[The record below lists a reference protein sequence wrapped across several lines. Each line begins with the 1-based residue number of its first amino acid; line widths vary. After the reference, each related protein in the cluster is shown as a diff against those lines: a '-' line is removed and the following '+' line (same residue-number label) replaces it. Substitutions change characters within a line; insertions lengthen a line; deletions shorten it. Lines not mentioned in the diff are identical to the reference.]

1 MGSGTFVKQT
11 SRPVLSKGQHKNLA
25 GIDLILF
32 AAMIALAIF
41 GLLMVY
47 SASTDYSVVVL
58 GEYPTYMFVR
68 QVAWLLIGCL
78 VVLGLIFIDY
88 HIWKK
93 LAVPMIVVTIVSL
106 IFVFINNDIK
116 NGAVRT
122 FMNGSIQP
130 SEFAKLATIIY
141 LSVWLS
147 IKKES
152 LHVLGLGLIPLAVIV
167 GTISGLI
174 VMQPDISAA
183 ITIIMLGVML
193 FFLADGDLKQ
203 IGLMMLIA
211 AVCIGVVML
220 IMPTGQ
226 SRLATYLQFLH
237 DPTQAQG
244 QLRRS
249 LGAVVNG
256 KFFGVGLG
264 RSNAKLTG
272 LQVAPTDSIFAV
284 LVEETGL
291 FGAILLIGMYAVIL
305 WRGIRIANKAPDMLG
320 SIMAAGLTFWL
331 MIEAVI
337 NMGVIVGIFPMAGT
351 ALPFI
356 SAGGSNLLSFMAAM
370 GILLNIS
377 RQAGQKVE
385 AEVDERRSY
394 SASVDWRGRDR
405 RRRVSRPRRTASS
418 NR

>member
-11 SRPVLSKGQHKNLA
+11 FNPAKSKSQRKNLA
-25 GIDLILF
+25 GIDLLLF
-32 AAMIALAIF
+32 AAIIALAIF

-58 GEYPTYMFVR
+58 GESPTYMFVR
-68 QVAWLLIGCL
+68 QVAWLALGSI
-78 VVLGLIFIDY
+78 VVLGLIFFDY

-93 LAVPMIVVTIVSL
+93 LAVPLILVTIVSL
-106 IFVFINNDIK
+106 ILVFINNDLK

-167 GTISGLI
+167 GVISGLI

-183 ITIIMLGVML
+183 ITIIILGVML

-211 AVCIGVVML
+211 ALVIGLVML
-220 IMPTGQ
+220 IIPTGQ
-226 SRLATYLQFLH
+226 SRLAAYLQFLQ

-249 LGAVVNG
+249 LGAIVNG
-256 KFFGVGLG
+256 NFFGVGLG

-291 FGAILLIGMYAVIL
+291 LGATLLIGFYAIIL
-305 WRGIRIANKAPDMLG
+305 WRGIRIANKAPDLLG

-356 SAGGSNLLSFMAAM
+356 SAGGSNLVSFLAAM
-370 GILLNIS
+370 GILMNIS
-377 RQAGQKVE
+377 RQSGQKV
-385 AEVDERRSY
+385 EVDERRSY

-405 RRRVSRPRRTASS
+405 RRRVSSPRRTASH

>member
-1 MGSGTFVKQT
+1 MGSGAFVKQS
-11 SRPVLSKGQHKNLA
+11 SRPVLLKDQHKNLA

-32 AAMIALAIF
+32 AAVVALAIF

-58 GEYPTYMFVR
+58 GEYPTYMFIR
-68 QVAWLLIGCL
+68 QVAWLLLGAGA
-78 VVLGLIFIDY
+78 VLILTFMDY
-88 HIWKK
+88 HLWRK
-93 LAVPMIVVTIVSL
+93 LAVPLIAVTIIGLILVFVS
-106 IFVFINNDIK
+106 NDLK

-130 SEFAKLATIIY
+130 SEFAKVATIIY

-167 GTISGLI
+167 GVISGLI
-174 VMQPDISAA
+174 IMQPDISAA
-183 ITIIMLGVML
+183 ITIIVLGVML

-203 IGLMMLIA
+203 IGLMMVIA
-211 AVCIGVVML
+211 VLCIGLVTLV
-220 IMPTGQ
+220 MPTGQ
-226 SRLATYLQFLH
+226 SRLSTYLQFLH

-272 LQVAPTDSIFAV
+272 LEVAPTDSIFAV

-291 FGAILLIGMYAVIL
+291 MGAIILIGLYVVIL

-337 NMGVIVGIFPMAGT
+337 NMGVIVGIFPLAGT

-370 GILLNIS
+370 GILMNIS
-377 RQAGQKVE
+377 RQAGKTVQVE
-385 AEVDERRSY
+385 ERRSY

-405 RRRVSRPRRTASS
+405 RRRVSRPRRTASHE
-418 NR
+418 R